1 MPVSM
6 TPITTSAAAL
16 DLGSSPDEAERP
28 RKEGDSVVCSC
39 CVASGTTARTERWDA
54 RCAAWRS
61 VSRAAKPVAACAYEE
76 STRGAGREMPAGR
89 LYARASRRGGD
100 ERGACSSATCT
111 M

>member
-1 MPVSM
+1 LKDGVETQVPRNLLGGCGSDASAAKDARPLGYMPVSM

-39 CVASGTTARTERWDA
+39 CVASETTARTERWDA

-61 VSRAAKPVAACAYEE
+61 VSRAAKPVAACAYE
-76 STRGAGREMPAGR
+76 
-89 LYARASRRGGD
+89 
-100 ERGACSSATCT
+100 
-111 M
+111 